1 MPIKILIAHQS
12 AIPHYRVD
20 FYNKLKNNINSKYE
34 FDVVFDNDS
43 QKNIF

>member
-20 FYNKLKNNINSKYE
+20 FYNRLKNNINSKYE